1 MAANFEIKKLKKQP
15 CDSIKSNTVAY
26 RGEKACTV

>member
-1 MAANFEIKKLKKQP
+1 MAANFEIKKLKS
-15 CDSIKSNTVAY
+15 SIKSNTVAY